1 MEPLPKGANFVRG
14 KTLWEI
20 GLHIAGNPATPYGG
34 NRDMVITVGSGSGE
48 TFRSWLRLATGSAI
62 LAEEVAKGGGVEAA
76 FVNPSALL
84 SQAYRGVGLF
94 KEPLPLRII
103 ASYPSWDRFVFAIHP
118 RAGIR
123 SLADIKAKKYPLRV
137 SVREDPTHST
147 LVLIEQAFAL
157 HGFKL
162 TDIEAWGGR
171 LITCGGPSDVRR
183 LEPMARGEIDA
194 VFDEGIKVWLNE
206 ALAAGL
212 VPLEL
217 DAAEFDAMGKLGWR
231 KVVLPKSRFP
241 GLAKDVDTLD
251 FSGWPIYCNA
261 SLPEQVAYDIC
272 AALAAREPEIPF
284 EKGTNGN
291 AIQMVTETDMTP
303 MDVPLHSGSER
314 WLREQRK

>member
-34 NRDMVITVGSGSGE
+34 NRDMMITVGSGSGE
-48 TFRSWLRLATGSAI
+48 TFRPWLRLATGSAI
-62 LAEEVAKGGGVEAA
+62 LAEEVAKGGVEAA

-84 SQAYRGVGLF
+84 TQAYRGVGLF

-103 ASYPSWDRFVFAIHP
+103 ASYPSWDRFVFAVHP
-118 RAGIR
+118 RAGIH
-123 SLADIKAKKYPLRV
+123 SLADIKAKKYPLKV

-183 LEPMARGEIDA
+183 LEPMKCGEIDA

-217 DAAEFDAMGKLGWR
+217 DAAEFDAMGQLGWR
-231 KVVLPKSRFP
+231 KVVLPKARFG
-241 GLAKDVDTLD
+241 GLTKDFDTLD

-261 SLPEQVAYDIC
+261 SLPDQIAYDIC

-284 EKGTNGN
+284 ERGTNGN

-303 MDVPLHSGSER
+303 MDVPLHPGSEG
-314 WLREQRK
+314 WLREQRR